1 MTPELTILTLA
12 ALWQVVHFAIYSVT
26 AQRQVGSKYAAS
38 PRDTPRSLTGIAG
51 RAQRAMTNH
60 FEGLILFA
68 IATLNLTYADKTGST
83 TAMLAALY
91 LGARLL
97 YLPAYLLGWTPW
109 RSLIWALG
117 FGATVTLLILALI

>member
-38 PRDTPRSLTGIAG
+38 PRDTPRNLTGIAG

-68 IATLNLTYADKTGST
+68 IATLTLTYADKTGST